1 MVLSVR
7 RRIHCGMGLFCF
19 CFLPRMRLILKDLW
33 DGCKNARMAIRGQRV
48 KAVMTADTAS
58 RADRSASDSLQRHMK
73 LLMRWHAEAHRISVR
88 RTRQATH
95 ETLN

>member
-33 DGCKNARMAIRGQRV
+33 DGCGDAKRRTPGERSAR
-48 KAVMTADTAS
+48 VMTADTTS
-58 RADRSASDSLQRHMK
+58 RKERQAPPTRIWKEQYARH
-73 LLMRWHAEAHRISVR
+73 WHA
-88 RTRQATH
+88 
-95 ETLN
+95 